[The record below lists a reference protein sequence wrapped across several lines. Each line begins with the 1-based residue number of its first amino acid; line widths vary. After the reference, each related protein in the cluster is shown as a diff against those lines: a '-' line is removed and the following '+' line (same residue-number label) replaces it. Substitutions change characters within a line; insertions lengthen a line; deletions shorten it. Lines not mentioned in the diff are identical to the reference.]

1 MDPTRQLD
9 AKVSRAIKF
18 INVGNFEKARRIHEE
33 IKTENVDYYEGVLL
47 GAMIL
52 LASQRF
58 SEAALS
64 LQYCF
69 RTRPEFETNEF
80 KNCFDKSYP
89 ELAHYMETATL
100 QTLEEIKQNENGAA
114 EFPASVP
121 IYKVHLGLAYHIQGR
136 FDEARESYLEC
147 LANCQETKYWVAY
160 VINLLGVLEE
170 QVGDEKAARKWVDI
184 DTYPLVYEP
193 KETIAGMSTKEFNE
207 GLYAEVSE
215 SPKYKHWTEVQSS
228 NWFIA
233 SRLNRDNPGP
243 FVRMLE
249 AVFEERAESVL
260 DKIAE
265 TSPAPEH
272 ECFGRRPKNYR
283 LEMFA
288 AGLRGG
294 GHAGPHVHSDCFMVG
309 NYYVKVPEVEDA
321 ENTDRGCI
329 EYGKNLFQS
338 ALGFENKRR
347 TIRPVEGMM
356 LAWPSYMSHSTVP
369 CDTDQDR
376 MVVGYDIEPVLD

>member
-160 VINLLGVLEE
+160 VINLLAVLEE

-184 DTYPLVYEP
+184 DTTPW
-193 KETIAGMSTKEFNE
+193 STNQKKQ
-207 GLYAEVSE
+207 
-215 SPKYKHWTEVQSS
+215 SP
-228 NWFIA
+228 
-233 SRLNRDNPGP
+233 G
-243 FVRMLE
+243 
-249 AVFEERAESVL
+249 
-260 DKIAE
+260 
-265 TSPAPEH
+265 
-272 ECFGRRPKNYR
+272 
-283 LEMFA
+283 
-288 AGLRGG
+288 
-294 GHAGPHVHSDCFMVG
+294 
-309 NYYVKVPEVEDA
+309 
-321 ENTDRGCI
+321 
-329 EYGKNLFQS
+329 
-338 ALGFENKRR
+338 
-347 TIRPVEGMM
+347 
-356 LAWPSYMSHSTVP
+356 
-369 CDTDQDR
+369 
-376 MVVGYDIEPVLD
+376 